1 MPWKPIQEPSDSK
14 VREIVRENRGK
25 AKFLV
30 DENLG
35 AEVTRLL
42 RDDGWNATDV
52 FELNIVGQP
61 DENVFAVARKLDR
74 ILLTHDDDFLDD
86 RRFPPRLNPGLVVL
100 PGAEGNGHALL
111 SAIYRLLSIVGHLRE
126 LWRSTKIVIATD
138 GTWTVMT
145 FDQSLGR
152 VTKSRYRFLS
162 NRMEVWEDEP

>member
-1 MPWKPIQEPSDSK
+1 MPWKPFQEPSDAE

-35 AEVTRLL
+35 TEVTRVL
-42 RDDGWNATDV
+42 RDDGWNVTDV

-61 DENVFAVARKLDR
+61 DENVFAAARKLNR
-74 ILLTHDDDFLDD
+74 ILLTHDEDFLDD

-100 PGAEGNGHALL
+100 PGAEGNDIALL
-111 SAIYRLLSIVGHLRE
+111 SAIYRLLSIVGQLRE
-126 LWRSTKIVIATD
+126 LWRYTKIVIATD
-138 GTWTVMT
+138 GTWTVMA
-145 FDQSLGR
+145 FDQSEGR
-152 VTKSRYRFLS
+152 ITKNRYRFPK

>member
-1 MPWKPIQEPSDSK
+1 MPWKPIQEPSDAE

-35 AEVTRLL
+35 EEVTRLL
-42 RDDGWNATDV
+42 RDDGWNVTDV
-52 FELNIVGQP
+52 FELNILGQP
-61 DENVFAVARKLDR
+61 DENIFAVARKLDR

-100 PGAEGNGHALL
+100 PGGEGNDHALL
-111 SAIYRLLSIVGHLRE
+111 SAIYRMLSIVGRLRE

-145 FDQSLGR
+145 FDQSESR
-152 VTKSRYRFLS
+152 VTKNRYRFQK
-162 NRMEVWEDEP
+162 NRMEVWQDEP